1 MKSPIFSAF
10 RVFISAFSAFSVIF
24 CSICAPVAAV
34 QTRPR
39 TVNEQNAEWRIETR
53 PQTLVNGAPFLVR
66 VTPGARLQSLGG
78 KWMDRRVFFRFDES
92 SGVWEGIAGAGLDR
106 TPGEYELT
114 LEGVTANG
122 SRATYSRMIA
132 IGKMQY
138 PEIMLRVARRFTQ
151 PDAATLRRIKR
162 EQELKSRIFSEISPE
177 RMWDAQ
183 FRPPIESVVTDGF
196 GTQRVFN
203 GQVQGVHQGL
213 DYRAATG
220 QAIAAMNAGR
230 VILARNLF
238 YEGNCVVIDHGQ
250 GLLTI
255 YMHLSRMMVEE
266 GARIERGA
274 VLGLSGGTGRVTAP
288 HLHVGVRW
296 QGVYLNPKSL
306 IELTPGGEETAR

>member
-1 MKSPIFSAF
+1 MKSVIFSAF
-10 RVFISAFSAFSVIF
+10 RVFVSAFSAFSVLF
-24 CSICAPVAAV
+24 CSIGAPVAAM

-39 TVNEQNAEWRIETR
+39 TVNEQNAEWRIETE

-66 VTPGARLQSLGG
+66 VTPGVRLQSLGG

-92 SGVWEGIAGAGLDR
+92 AGVWEGLAGAGLDR

-114 LEGVTANG
+114 LEGITANG
-122 SRATYSRMIA
+122 SRATHSRTIA
-132 IGKMQY
+132 IAKMQY
-138 PEIMLRVARRFTQ
+138 PEIALRVARRFTQ

-162 EQELKSRIFSEISPE
+162 EQELKSRIFSQISPE
-177 RMWDAQ
+177 RMWEAQ
-183 FRPPIESVVTDGF
+183 FRPPIESVITDGF

-203 GQVQGVHQGL
+203 GQVQGIHQGL

-255 YMHLSRMMVEE
+255 YMHLSRMMVAE
-266 GARIERGA
+266 GSRIERGA

-296 QGVYLNPKSL
+296 QGVYLNPRSL
-306 IELTPGGEETAR
+306 IELTPAGEESAR